1 MADFVAVLRHAIDGL
16 NDNKLAIRQRI
27 YERARLTVATR
38 LELVGPP
45 PVAVV
50 ERHKRVLED
59 AIAEV
64 ERAYGEEPTE
74 PVAEPLSIS
83 DYSHKAPPRR
93 KATLRGIR
101 HTKFG
106 EFGEHVN
113 ECLRI
118 TALASQKWRTW
129 SLPLLAETLRW
140 TRVQWGSSKPDA
152 AGWARA
158 SLRFKLWHLLI
169 LMGGVSVMAPLVVVP
184 RAPIFLGPICAFNAV
199 VSIVLVVKARR
210 LEE

>member
-83 DYSHKAPPRR
+83 DYSHKAPPAPQSNTPRNKTHKVRR
-93 KATLRGIR
+93 VWRARERMSEDHGA
-101 HTKFG
+101 
-106 EFGEHVN
+106 
-113 ECLRI
+113 CL
-118 TALASQKWRTW
+118 TEMADM
-129 SLPLLAETLRW
+129 
-140 TRVQWGSSKPDA
+140 VA
-152 AGWARA
+152 AVTG
-158 SLRFKLWHLLI
+158 
-169 LMGGVSVMAPLVVVP
+169 
-184 RAPIFLGPICAFNAV
+184 
-199 VSIVLVVKARR
+199 
-210 LEE
+210 